1 MSANTPL
8 GGPRWVRAAALVVP
22 GDIRREFTANLLA
35 DRREMQ
41 ARGVPALLVNFI
53 TCRELL
59 GGFAQYAPLRP
70 LVAGTSPKPHVAERA
85 AVGGW
90 VAWRVAGLSFLIGYV
105 LGSIPLLVLGGVL
118 LAGAFGALVAVAST
132 ARNPLTERQA
142 RHVAGVLGGTLATLL
157 LILVFG
163 LFTIGVLAIG
173 SIFSS
178 GLLMGLAVKAL
189 VLVATASL
197 AVVSGTGWVPQE
209 YDPKRIVENDD
220 VVHRQ
225 AEEREPVG
233 AR

>member
-1 MSANTPL
+1 MSANSPL
-8 GGPRWVRAAALVVP
+8 GGPFWVKALALFVP

-41 ARGVPALLVNFI
+41 ARGVSSLLVNFM

-70 LVAGTSPKPHVAERA
+70 IVTGLSPKPHVAERSA
-85 AVGGW
+85 AGGW
-90 VAWRVAGLSFLIGYV
+90 FAWRVTGLSFVIGYV

-118 LAGAFGALVAVAST
+118 LAVAYGSLVAVATT

-142 RHVAGVLGGTLATLL
+142 RLVAGVLGGTLATPL

-163 LFTIGVLAIG
+163 MFTIGVLAIG

-197 AVVSGTGWVPQE
+197 AVVSASGWVPQE

-220 VVHRQ
+220 VVHRHV
-225 AEEREPVG
+225 EEREPVG
-233 AR
+233 VR

>member
-1 MSANTPL
+1 MSANSPL
-8 GGPRWVRAAALVVP
+8 NGPTWVKAASLVVP

-41 ARGVPALLVNFI
+41 ARGVPSPLVTFH

-59 GGFAQYAPLRP
+59 AGFAQYAPLRP
-70 LVAGTSPKPHVAERA
+70 LVAGTSPKHHVAERA

-90 VAWRVAGLSFLIGYV
+90 IAWRVAGPAFLIGYV

-132 ARNPLTERQA
+132 ARNPLTPHQA

-157 LILVFG
+157 LIVVFG
-163 LFTIGVLAIG
+163 LFTIGILAIA

-197 AVVSGTGWVPQE
+197 AVVSASGWVPQE
-209 YDPKRIVENDD
+209 YDPKRIAENDD
-220 VVHRQ
+220 VMRQ
-225 AEEREPVG
+225 EVEEREPVG
-233 AR
+233 VR